1 MYYVVHYEL
10 CTIFFMLILLV
21 VSAIKRNFGDYQS
34 RIFRIYLI
42 VTLVDLILDVVTCY
56 TVHYYKIIPLWINY
70 LLNTVFLVLQLSI
83 PTLFTVYLHY
93 NTSDFRDVTKR
104 LLWAVFVSPAIGLVL
119 LLSNVWTGLIFYFD
133 ENGYQHGVWHWF
145 LYANAIY
152 CAMIAI
158 ISMLTSSSYMKRKQ
172 KYFVVAIMIVAML
185 PTLVQLA
192 LPNYMLSGVGAAL
205 SVFMIYMMNE
215 NVTGYIDQTTGA
227 LNREALVFRM
237 AESRNKRMYEQFFVI
252 ALDNFKI
259 VNEMYGM
266 DGGNEI
272 MRTLVDDLQKRY
284 SESAVFRFGG
294 DIFVVV
300 IEERTE
306 GAKELDRIR
315 KIISK
320 KRYINNEIVEL
331 SACVG
336 LVHSIHHNDEELF
349 HAIEYAISSAKQMGK
364 GQFYEV
370 DEDGVTNML
379 KRTAIEQA
387 IVAALESHTF
397 EVHYQPIY
405 DVEQG
410 RFRSMEALARLRVDG
425 FGYVSPDEFIPI
437 AEQNGTIMAIG
448 LLVLEE
454 TCQFI
459 RQYNLKKMGID
470 YVEVNLSTVQ
480 CMQESIYQDIMT
492 VLHRYNIPPHMI
504 NLEIT
509 ESAAAYSDDLLTRN
523 MARISLTDI
532 TFSLD
537 DYGSGYSNVNYLV
550 DLPFSIVK
558 IDKYLIW
565 AAMKKVTSRKV
576 LENMIKMFKAIDLEV
591 VAEGI
596 EDKEMLDMVKNLG
609 VDYIQ
614 GYFFSKP
621 VPKERIVDRLNQE
634 YVNKI
639 LCENA

>member
-1 MYYVVHYEL
+1 
-10 CTIFFMLILLV
+10 
-21 VSAIKRNFGDYQS
+21 
-34 RIFRIYLI
+34 
-42 VTLVDLILDVVTCY
+42 
-56 TVHYYKIIPLWINY
+56 
-70 LLNTVFLVLQLSI
+70 
-83 PTLFTVYLHY
+83 
-93 NTSDFRDVTKR
+93 
-104 LLWAVFVSPAIGLVL
+104 
-119 LLSNVWTGLIFYFD
+119 
-133 ENGYQHGVWHWF
+133 
-145 LYANAIY
+145 
-152 CAMIAI
+152 
-158 ISMLTSSSYMKRKQ
+158 
-172 KYFVVAIMIVAML
+172 
-185 PTLVQLA
+185 
-192 LPNYMLSGVGAAL
+192 
-205 SVFMIYMMNE
+205 MIYMMNE

-237 AESRNKRMYEQFFVI
+237 AESRNKRMLEQFFVI

-259 VNEMYGM
+259 INEMYSM

-272 MRTLVDDLQKRY
+272 MRALVDDLQDYY

-320 KRYINNEIVEL
+320 KRYVNDEIVEL

-336 LVHSIHHNDEELF
+336 LVHSIHHNDKELF
-349 HAIEYAISSAKQMGK
+349 HAMEYSISNAKHMGK
-364 GQFYEV
+364 GQFFEL
-370 DEDGVTNML
+370 DESGVQDML

-387 IVAALESHTF
+387 LLSAVEASSF

-405 DVEQG
+405 DIELG
-410 RFRSMEALARLRVDG
+410 KFRSMEALARLQVDG
-425 FGYVSPDEFIPI
+425 YGYVSPEEFIPI
-437 AEQNGTIMAIG
+437 AESNGTIMAIG

-470 YVEVNLSTVQ
+470 YIEVNLSIVQ
-480 CMQESIYQDIMT
+480 CMQESIYQDIMV
-492 VLHRYNIPPHMI
+492 VLDRYNIPPSMI

-509 ESAAAYSDDLLTRN
+509 ESAAAYSDDLLIRN

-565 AAMKKVTSRKV
+565 AAMKKVTSRRV
-576 LENMIKMFKAIDLEV
+576 LENMIKMFKSIDLKV

-596 EDKEMLDMVKNLG
+596 EDMEMLDMVRNLG
-609 VDYIQ
+609 VDFIQ

-621 VPKERIVDRLNQE
+621 VSKERIIERLNQD
-634 YVNKI
+634 YINKI
-639 LCENA
+639 LGENT

>member
-10 CTIFFMLILLV
+10 CAAFFMLILLV
-21 VSAIKRNFGDYQS
+21 VSAMKRNFGDYQS
-34 RIFRIYLI
+34 KIYRIYLV
-42 VTLVDLILDVVTCY
+42 VTLADLLLDVITCY
-56 TVHYYKIIPLWINY
+56 TVHYYQSVPLWINY
-70 LLNTVFLVLQLSI
+70 ILNTVFLSLQLTI
-83 PTLFTVYLHY
+83 PTLFTVYLHF
-93 NTSDFRDVTKR
+93 NTSDFRYITKKI
-104 LLWAVFVSPAIGLVL
+104 LWAVFVSPIIGFIML
-119 LLSNVWTGLIFYFD
+119 LTNVWTALIFYFD
-133 ENGYQHGVWHWF
+133 ENGYQHGTLHWF

-152 CAMIAI
+152 CAIVAI
-158 ISMLTSSSYMKRKQ
+158 ISMCASSQYMKRKQ
-172 KYFVVAIMIVAML
+172 RYFIIAIMVVAML
-185 PTLVQLA
+185 PTIIQFL

-237 AESRNKRMYEQFFVI
+237 AESRNKRMLEQFFVI

-259 VNEMYGM
+259 INEMYSM

-272 MRTLVDDLQKRY
+272 MRALVDDLQDYY

-320 KRYINNEIVEL
+320 KRYVNDEIVEL

-336 LVHSIHHNDEELF
+336 LVHSIHHNDKELF
-349 HAIEYAISSAKQMGK
+349 HAMEYSISNAKHMGK
-364 GQFYEV
+364 GQFFEL
-370 DEDGVTNML
+370 DESGVQDML

-387 IVAALESHTF
+387 LLSAVEASSF

-405 DVEQG
+405 DIELG
-410 RFRSMEALARLRVDG
+410 KFRSMEALARLQVDG
-425 FGYVSPDEFIPI
+425 YGYVSPEEFIPI
-437 AEQNGTIMAIG
+437 AESNGTIMAIG

-470 YVEVNLSTVQ
+470 YIEVNLSIVQ
-480 CMQESIYQDIMT
+480 CMQESIYQDIMA
-492 VLHRYNIPPHMI
+492 VLDRYNIPPSMI

-509 ESAAAYSDDLLTRN
+509 ESAAAYSDDLLIRN

-565 AAMKKVTSRKV
+565 AAMKKVTSRRV
-576 LENMIKMFKAIDLEV
+576 LENMIKMFKSIDLKV

-596 EDKEMLDMVKNLG
+596 EDMEMLDMVRNLG
-609 VDYIQ
+609 VDFIQ

-621 VPKERIVDRLNQE
+621 VSKERIIERLNQD
-634 YVNKI
+634 YINKI
-639 LCENA
+639 LGENI

>member
-10 CTIFFMLILLV
+10 CAAFFVLILLV
-21 VSAIKRNFGDYQS
+21 VSAMKKDFGDYQS
-34 RIFRIYLI
+34 KIYRSYFIITLI
-42 VTLVDLILDVVTCY
+42 DLLLDVITCF
-56 TVHYYKIIPLWINY
+56 TVHYYRVVPLWINY
-70 LLNTVFLVLQLSI
+70 LLNTVFLILQLVI
-83 PTLFTVYLHY
+83 PTLFAVYLHF
-93 NTSDFRDVTKR
+93 NTSDFRHMTKR
-104 LLWAVFVSPAIGLVL
+104 LLWAVFVSPLLGLVL
-119 LLSNVWTGLIFYFD
+119 LLTNVWTGLIFYFD
-133 ENGYQHGVWHWF
+133 ESGYQHGVWHWF

-152 CAMIAI
+152 CAILTFISMCVSGQYMKKKQRYFIIAI
-158 ISMLTSSSYMKRKQ
+158 M
-172 KYFVVAIMIVAML
+172 VVAML
-185 PTLVQLA
+185 PTLIQFL

-237 AESRNKRMYEQFFVI
+237 AESHNKRMFEQFFVI

-259 VNEMYGM
+259 INEMYGM

-272 MRTLVDDLQKRY
+272 MHTLVDDLQEYY

-294 DIFVVV
+294 DVFVVV

-320 KRYINNEIVEL
+320 KRYVNDEFVEL

-336 LVHSIHHNDEELF
+336 LVHSIHHNEEDLF
-349 HAIEYAISSAKQMGK
+349 HAMEYAISNAKQMGK
-364 GQFYEV
+364 GQFFEV
-370 DEDGVTNML
+370 DENGVSDML

-387 IVAALESHTF
+387 LVASVESSSF

-405 DVEQG
+405 DIESG
-410 RFRSMEALARLRVDG
+410 SFRSMEALARLRVDG
-425 FGYVSPDEFIPI
+425 YGYVSPDEFIPL

-459 RQYNLKKMGID
+459 RQYNLKRMGID

-480 CMQESIYQDIMT
+480 CMQESIYQDIMD
-492 VLHRYNIPPHMI
+492 VLHRYNIPPGMI

-576 LENMIKMFKAIDLEV
+576 LENMIKMFKSIDLKV

-596 EDKEMLDMVKNLG
+596 EDREMLDMVKNLG
-609 VDYIQ
+609 VDFIQ
-614 GYFFSKP
+614 GYFFSMP
-621 VPKERIVDRLNQE
+621 VPKERIVERLNQE

-639 LCENA
+639 LGENV

>member
-1 MYYVVHYEL
+1 L
-10 CTIFFMLILLV
+10 NTIFL
-21 VSAIKRNFGDYQS
+21 
-34 RIFRIYLI
+34 
-42 VTLVDLILDVVTCY
+42 T
-56 TVHYYKIIPLWINY
+56 
-70 LLNTVFLVLQLSI
+70 LQLTI
-83 PTLFTVYLHY
+83 PTLFTVYLHV
-93 NTSDFRDVTKR
+93 NTSDFRYITKKI
-104 LLWAVFVSPAIGLVL
+104 LWAAFVSPIIGFIML
-119 LLSNVWTGLIFYFD
+119 LTNGWTSLIFYFD
-133 ENGYQHGVWHWF
+133 ENGYQHGTLHWF

-152 CAMIAI
+152 CAIVAI
-158 ISMLTSSSYMKRKQ
+158 ISMCASSQYMKKKQ
-172 KYFVVAIMIVAML
+172 RYFLITIMVVAML
-185 PTLVQLA
+185 PTIIQFL
-192 LPNYMLSGVGAAL
+192 LPNYMLSGVGTAL

-237 AESRNKRMYEQFFVI
+237 AESRNKRMLEQFFVI

-259 VNEMYGM
+259 INEMYSM

-272 MRTLVDDLQKRY
+272 MRALVDDLQDYY

-320 KRYINNEIVEL
+320 KRYVNDEIVEL

-336 LVHSIHHNDEELF
+336 LVHSIHHNDKELF
-349 HAIEYAISSAKQMGK
+349 HAMEYSISNAKHMGK
-364 GQFYEV
+364 GQFFEL
-370 DEDGVTNML
+370 DESGVQDML

-387 IVAALESHTF
+387 LLSAVEASSF

-405 DVEQG
+405 DIELG
-410 RFRSMEALARLRVDG
+410 KFRSMEALARLQVDG
-425 FGYVSPDEFIPI
+425 YGYVSPEEFIPI
-437 AEQNGTIMAIG
+437 AESNGTIMAIG

-470 YVEVNLSTVQ
+470 YIEVNLSIVQ
-480 CMQESIYQDIMT
+480 CMQESIYQDIMV
-492 VLHRYNIPPHMI
+492 VLDRYNIPPSMI

-509 ESAAAYSDDLLTRN
+509 ESAAAYSDDLLIRN

-565 AAMKKVTSRKV
+565 AAMKKVTSRRV
-576 LENMIKMFKAIDLEV
+576 LENMIKMFKSIDLKV

-596 EDKEMLDMVKNLG
+596 EDMEMLDMVRNLG
-609 VDYIQ
+609 VDFIQ

-621 VPKERIVDRLNQE
+621 VSKERIIERLNQD
-634 YVNKI
+634 YINKI
-639 LCENA
+639 LGENT